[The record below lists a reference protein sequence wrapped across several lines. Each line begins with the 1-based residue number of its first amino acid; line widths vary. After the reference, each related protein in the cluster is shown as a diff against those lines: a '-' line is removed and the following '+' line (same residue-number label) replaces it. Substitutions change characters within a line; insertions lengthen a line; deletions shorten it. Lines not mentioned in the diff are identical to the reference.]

1 MRVWQDGGVKRPSLI
16 IRTARRHR
24 TDKEIAGILK
34 DHRRSGLSLLAF
46 AREQGLC
53 YASLLRWRSRSAARA
68 KALVAR
74 DLEADP
80 GFIPVKLQSE
90 GLGGDYVLSWPT
102 GRCLKIPPQFET
114 DSLRRL
120 LSVLEAVR

>member
-1 MRVWQDGGVKRPSLI
+1 MKRPSLI
-16 IRTARRHR
+16 IRTAQRQR
-24 TDKEIAGILK
+24 TDKEIAGIFK

-46 AREQGLC
+46 ARKEGLC
-53 YASLLRWRSRSAARA
+53 YASLLRWRSRPPNGA
-68 KALVAR
+68 KAPVACA
-74 DLEADP
+74 LEADP

-90 GLGGDYVLSWPT
+90 GLSGDYVLSWPA
-102 GRCLKIPPQFET
+102 GRSLKIPRQFET